1 MAVIEQ
7 MGSQSYYRIVETL
20 RNALLENPN
29 INFVSVG
36 DISDVDLDK
45 QTMFPLAH
53 IIVGNANFQSTI
65 INYDISILIMDLV
78 HDDLGEEHEPYIYQN
93 STEIYV
99 LNNMLNIGNHLT
111 DRLFNGD
118 LYDGNTFVER
128 GSVTAEPFR
137 DRFENQM
144 AGWSFNFTLTTRNNI
159 NDVIRQAMKPRR

>member
-78 HDDLGEEHEPYIYQN
+78 HDDLGEEHEPYIYQ
-93 STEIYV
+93 E
-99 LNNMLNIGNHLT
+99 
-111 DRLFNGD
+111 
-118 LYDGNTFVER
+118 
-128 GSVTAEPFR
+128 
-137 DRFENQM
+137 
-144 AGWSFNFTLTTRNNI
+144 
-159 NDVIRQAMKPRR
+159 